1 MWKRQ
6 ESPCHGPREES
17 KTSPQV
23 PVSQKTREG
32 GRVPIS
38 AGHEEVTGDVSRT
51 WVWWGQ
57 ILDDN
62 GGPCRKFHTEKFS
75 CNGEDDR

>member
-1 MWKRQ
+1 MEET
-6 ESPCHGPREES
+6 ESLSRAEGRVQDS
-17 KTSPQV
+17 QQV
-23 PVSQKTREG
+23 PVSQKTHEG

-38 AGHEEVTGDVSRT
+38 AGQEEVTSNIGRT

-62 GGPCRKFHTEKFS
+62 GGPRRKFHTEIKL
-75 CNGEDDR
+75 

>member
-1 MWKRQ
+1 MEET
-6 ESPCHGPREES
+6 ESLSQAEEES
-17 KTSPQV
+17 KTSQQV
-23 PVSQKTREG
+23 PVSQKTHEG

-38 AGHEEVTGDVSRT
+38 ACQEEVTGDIGRT

-62 GGPCRKFHTEKFS
+62 GGPCRKFHTEIKL
-75 CNGEDDR
+75 